1 MAKAKP
7 ITIAIVV
14 VLLLLLTFNFIPKN
28 LLQEKQKPLIEKS
41 QEPHH
46 HTILTSQNAQ
56 LIQKNI
62 DFLKQHLEKRKST
75 QDSVSAEYVSG
86 GYDSATQE
94 VDILQSTPSQDNQ
107 EHTHATMLPTPSTD
121 EMHFS
126 PIPLPPQIQQKDSTF
141 CQRKKPQLAIIIDDI
156 STFAQY
162 RSATQIPFKF
172 TPSLFPRSK
181 ASPNTP
187 KIAKI
192 TPFYMIHLPLEA
204 INFHQKEHDWLFV
217 GDSKEKIQS
226 YIATIKQ
233 DFPNLSYIN
242 NHTGSKFTQDLHSMS
257 LLLETLKAHR
267 INFIDSRTIATTK
280 TASVYAKSPYL
291 AFNPC
296 QQKPLERDIFLDN
309 ILEIPKITEQII
321 QATQIAKKKGYAI
334 AIGHPHKATILALK
348 NAKNYLEN
356 SGVELVYIHEIIS
369 P

>member
-1 MAKAKP
+1 MAKTKP

-14 VLLLLLTFNFIPKN
+14 ILLLLLTFNFIPKN
-28 LLQEKQKPLIEKS
+28 FPQEKQKSIEKP

-46 HTILTSQNAQ
+46 HTTLTSHNAQ

-62 DFLKQHLEKRKST
+62 DFLKEHLDKRKST
-75 QDSVSAEYVSG
+75 QDSVSAKFAGG
-86 GYDSATQE
+86 GYDSIPQE
-94 VDILQSTPSQDNQ
+94 GNTLQSAPPQNDK
-107 EHTHATMLPTPSTD
+107 EHTRITMLPTSSAD
-121 EMHFS
+121 ALHS
-126 PIPLPPQIQQKDSTF
+126 NPPHPAQIQEKDSRF
-141 CQRKKPQLAIIIDDI
+141 CQRAKPQLAIIIDDI

-181 ASPNTP
+181 ASPDTP

-204 INFHQKEHDWLFV
+204 LNFYQKEHDWLFV

-257 LLLETLKAHR
+257 LLLEALKAHR
-267 INFIDSRTIATTK
+267 ITFIDSRTIATTK

-309 ILEIPKITEQII
+309 IIEIPKITEQII

-334 AIGHPHKATILALK
+334 AIGHPHQATILALK